1 MTPLYYITSFVG
13 ALVLSLLATPLARRL
28 ALKLDFVDHPGG
40 RKIHSIVTPYLG
52 GVAIYIGFVTVV
64 VYIVGFD
71 QQMIRQSSALLAGAT
86 LLLIFGLW
94 DDRNGMDPRVKLAGQ
109 LCAGLVVIA
118 SGMRFSLTG
127 SWPID
132 VFVSLLW
139 IVGLSNAVNLLD
151 NMDGL
156 SSGLVAISAVFL
168 FLLAACEGQF
178 LVASMASALIGA
190 CLGFLRYNFSPASIF
205 MGDAG
210 SLFLGFTLAVLGLK
224 LRLPLPDHLSFLV
237 VVLVL
242 GVPILDTTLVTTH
255 RIANGRPVSLGG
267 QDHCS
272 HRLVALGLTRRSA
285 VLSLYALSISYGVFA
300 LAVYFSF
307 PSSGWVVTALAM
319 VVTLVVFSK
328 LGSVVVYPPVRP
340 PAVTAA
346 GERRPDA
353 S

>member
-1 MTPLYYITSFVG
+1 
-13 ALVLSLLATPLARRL
+13 
-28 ALKLDFVDHPGG
+28 
-40 RKIHSIVTPYLG
+40 
-52 GVAIYIGFVTVV
+52 VV
-64 VYIVGFD
+64 VYVVGFNHQML
-71 QQMIRQSSALLAGAT
+71 QQSAALLVGAT
-86 LLLIFGLW
+86 LLLAFGLW
-94 DDRNGMDPRVKLAGQ
+94 DDRNGMNPRVKLAGQ

-127 SWPID
+127 FWLVD
-132 VFVSLLW
+132 VLVSLLW

-168 FLLAACEGQF
+168 FLLAASEGQF
-178 LVASMASALIGA
+178 LVASMAAALTGA

-224 LRLPLPDHLSFLV
+224 LRLPLADHVAFLV

-242 GVPILDTTLVTTH
+242 AVPILDTTLVTTH

-272 HRLVALGLTRRSA
+272 HRLVALGLSRRSA
-285 VLSLYALSISYGVFA
+285 VLSLYLLSISYGLLA
-300 LAVYFSF
+300 LAVYFS
-307 PSSGWVVTALAM
+307 SSGSAWVVTALAM
-319 VVTLVVFSK
+319 LMTLLVFSK
-328 LGSVVVYPPVRP
+328 LGSAVVYPATRP
-340 PAVTAA
+340 PAALA
-346 GERRPDA
+346 EGERRPDA